1 MASETFL
8 IQNLEGRFMVLL
20 DTENKMD
27 KPEEPFLKVE
37 NLVTQFFTQKGI
49 VKALDGVSLSIRK
62 GEVLGLVGESG
73 CGKSVTATSIMDLI
87 IDPPGRIVQGKI
99 FVDGFNI
106 IGDLKKLATIK
117 VKSDTNVKIKRRTKL
132 IKRHNTI
139 ISKIRG
145 NKIAMIFQ
153 EPGLALNPV
162 LTIGDQIS
170 EAILLH
176 SRVNIANSII
186 RRETI
191 NETQVADF
199 VQSVQSKSSLA
210 EKESQIHTWTRDY
223 GVPDLESS
231 LRDLFIS
238 TDEEATLAKEIRR
251 VIEEAKTFPNV
262 QQMVTARDYFKLEDQ
277 LVELNLQLLEAE
289 NTGNRDALNNIE
301 AKVSNLKGELNRNF
315 SSYRF
320 TRRFLKRRAERPFKD
335 AARRRGIELLEMV
348 NISDPVRV
356 YDAFPH
362 ELSGGMQQ
370 RAMIAMAL
378 SANPKMLIADEPT
391 TALDVTTQ
399 AQILD
404 LIRDLRTFTGS
415 SILFI
420 THDLAVIAE
429 MCDRVGVM
437 YAGNLVEEAPVA
449 DIFSD
454 PKHPYT
460 TGLLASLPRIDQ
472 KLKPEEKLP
481 SIQGS
486 VPNLITPPTGC
497 RFHPRCQFKMDICS
511 VKKPKLVE
519 LEGQTD
525 RKVACF
531 LYSEESEETYAAQ

>member
-1 MASETFL
+1 
-8 IQNLEGRFMVLL
+8 MVLL

-37 NLVTQFFTQKGI
+37 HLVTQFFTQKGI
-49 VKALDGVSLSIRK
+49 VKALDGVSLSIGK

-87 IDPPGRIVQGKI
+87 IDPPGRIVDGKI

-106 IGDLKKLATIK
+106 IGDLQKLASIK
-117 VKSDTNVKIKRRTKL
+117 VKSDTNVKIKRRTRQ

-191 NETQVADF
+191 NETQIAEF
-199 VQSVQSKSSLA
+199 VKSVQSKKSLLD
-210 EKESQIHTWTRDY
+210 KESQIHIWTRDY
-223 GVPDLESS
+223 AIPDLENS

-238 TDEEATLAKEIRR
+238 TGDEAALTREIRR
-251 VIEEAKTFPNV
+251 VVEEAKTFPNV
-262 QQMVTARDYFKLEDQ
+262 QQMVTARDYFRTLDQ
-277 LVELNLQLLEAE
+277 LVNLNLQLLEAE
-289 NTGNRDALNNIE
+289 NTGNRNVVGNLQAKITALKSEI
-301 AKVSNLKGELNRNF
+301 NRNF
-315 SSYRF
+315 SSYRIA
-320 TRRFLKRRAERPFKD
+320 RRFFKRRTEKPFRE
-335 AARRRGIELLEMV
+335 AARRRGIELLETV

-472 KLKPEEKLP
+472 KLNPNEKLP

-486 VPNLITPPTGC
+486 VPNLITPPSGC
-497 RFHPRCQFKMDICS
+497 RFHPRCQFRMEICS
-511 VKKPKLVE
+511 EKKPKLVD
-519 LEGQTD
+519 LEGQKG

-531 LYSEESEETYAAQ
+531 LYSEETEESYVPK

>member
-1 MASETFL
+1 MTL
-8 IQNLEGRFMVLL
+8 LE
-20 DTENKMD
+20 TENKTSNA
-27 KPEEPFLKVE
+27 KEEPFLKVE
-37 NLVTQFFTQKGI
+37 NLKTQFFTQKGI

-87 IDPPGRIVQGKI
+87 IDPPGRIIGGNI

-106 IGDLKKLATIK
+106 IGDLSKLATITI
-117 VKSDTNVKIKRRTKL
+117 KSETNVKIKRRHKL
-132 IKRHNTI
+132 IKRHNSI
-139 ISKIRG
+139 ISRIRG

-162 LTIGDQIS
+162 LTIGEQIS

-176 SRVNIANSII
+176 SRVSIANSII

-191 NETQVADF
+191 NDTQIQDF
-199 VQSVQSKSSLA
+199 VKRVQSKESLQ
-210 EKESQIHTWTRDY
+210 EKESDIHVWARDY
-223 GVPDLESS
+223 GVPDLETSFRQLIVS
-231 LRDLFIS
+231 GLDNEVI
-238 TDEEATLAKEIRR
+238 AKEIRK
-251 VIEEAKTFPNV
+251 VIEEAKTFPNI
-262 QQMVTARDYFKLEDQ
+262 QQMVTARDYFLMEDQ
-277 LVELNLQLLEAE
+277 LVDLNLKLLEAE
-289 NTGNRDALNNIE
+289 NTHNRDLENSLNERISAHKSE
-301 AKVSNLKGELNRNF
+301 INRNF
-315 SSYRF
+315 SSYKF
-320 TRRFLKRRAERPFKD
+320 QRRFLKRKTEKPFKD

-348 NISDPVRV
+348 NISDPARV
-356 YDAFPH
+356 YDSYPH

-378 SANPKMLIADEPT
+378 SSNPKMLIADEPT

-437 YAGNLVEEAPVA
+437 YAGNIVEEAPVKELFA
-449 DIFSD
+449 E

-460 TGLLASLPRIDQ
+460 TGLLSSLPRVD
-472 KLKPEEKLP
+472 KSFEDERLP
-481 SIQGS
+481 SVPGT
-486 VPNLITPPTGC
+486 VPNLIKPPTGC
-497 RFHPRCQFKMDICS
+497 RFHPRCEFKMDICAE
-511 VKKPKLVE
+511 KKPKLVTIDQKS
-519 LEGQTD
+519 G

-531 LYSEESEETYAAQ
+531 LYSEETEEQ

>member
-1 MASETFL
+1 MAV
-8 IQNLEGRFMVLL
+8 LE
-20 DTENKMD
+20 TENEINTK
-27 KPEEPFLKVE
+27 EEPFLKVE
-37 NLVTQFFTQKGI
+37 RLVTQFFTQKGI
-49 VKALDGVSLSIRK
+49 VKALDGVDLTIKR

-87 IDPPGRIVQGKI
+87 IDPPGRIVKGNI
-99 FVDGFNI
+99 YVDGFNI
-106 IGDLKKLATIK
+106 IGDLQKLATINI
-117 VKSDTNVKIKRRTKL
+117 KSETNVKIKRRQKL

-162 LTIGDQIS
+162 LTIGEQIN

-191 NETQVADF
+191 NDTQVMEF
-199 VQSVQSKSSLA
+199 VESVQSKKSLQ
-210 EKESQIHTWTRDY
+210 EKETQIHSWTRDF
-223 GVPDLESS
+223 GIPDLESNFRS
-231 LRDLFIS
+231 LFASKMDNDFI
-238 TDEEATLAKEIRR
+238 AKEIRK
-251 VIEEAKTFPNV
+251 VIEESKTFPNI
-262 QQMVTARDYFKLEDQ
+262 QQMVTARDYFRMEDQ
-277 LVELNLQLLEAE
+277 LVDLNLKLLEAE
-289 NTGNRDALNNIE
+289 NTNNRDAENALR
-301 AKVSNLKGELNRNF
+301 AKVSDHKSQINKNF
-315 SSYRF
+315 SGYKFS
-320 TRRFLKRRAERPFKD
+320 RRFFKRRTEKPFKD
-335 AARRRGIELLEMV
+335 AARRRGVELLEMV
-348 NISDPVRV
+348 NISDPERV
-356 YDAFPH
+356 YDSYPH

-378 SANPKMLIADEPT
+378 SSNPKMLIADEPT

-437 YAGNLVEEAPVA
+437 YAGNIVEEAPVR
-449 DIFSD
+449 DLFSE
-454 PKHPYT
+454 PKHPYS
-460 TGLLASLPRIDQ
+460 TGLLSSLPRVDKSFQ
-472 KLKPEEKLP
+472 DEKLP
-481 SIQGS
+481 SIQGT
-486 VPNLITPPTGC
+486 VPNLIKPPTGC
-497 RFHPRCQFKMDICS
+497 RFHPRCEFRMDICS
-511 VKKPKLVE
+511 EKKPKLVNIDNKNE
-519 LEGQTD
+519 

-531 LYSEESEETYAAQ
+531 LYSEETEE

>member
-1 MASETFL
+1 MTE
-8 IQNLEGRFMVLL
+8 LE
-20 DTENKMD
+20 TENKVTT
-27 KPEEPFLKVE
+27 EEEAFLKVE

-49 VKALDGVSLSIRK
+49 VKALDGVNLSIKK

-87 IDPPGRIVQGKI
+87 IDPPGRIIKGNI

-106 IGDLKKLATIK
+106 IGDLPKLATINI
-117 VKSDTNVKIKRRTKL
+117 KSETKVKIKRRHKL

-162 LTIGDQIS
+162 LTIGEQIN

-176 SRVNIANSII
+176 SRVAIANSII

-191 NETQVADF
+191 NEAQIKEFVDNVGSKKSTQD
-199 VQSVQSKSSLA
+199 
-210 EKESQIHTWTRDY
+210 KETTIHSWVRDY
-223 GVPDLESS
+223 GIPDLEASF
-231 LRDLFIS
+231 RQLFASKMESGFIV
-238 TDEEATLAKEIRR
+238 KEILR
-251 VIEEAKTFPNV
+251 VIEESKTFPNI
-262 QQMVTARDYFKLEDQ
+262 QQMVTARDYFKLEDR
-277 LVELNLQLLEAE
+277 LVDLNLKLLEAE
-289 NTGNRDALNNIE
+289 NTGNRDVENSVNAQISDLRATI
-301 AKVSNLKGELNRNF
+301 NRNF
-315 SSYRF
+315 SSYKF
-320 TRRFLKRRAERPFKD
+320 QRRFFKRKTEKPFKD

-348 NISDPVRV
+348 NISDPERV
-356 YDAFPH
+356 FDSYPH

-378 SANPKMLIADEPT
+378 SSNPKMLIADEPT

-404 LIRDLRTFTGS
+404 LIRDLKTFTDS

-437 YAGNLVEEAPVA
+437 YAGNIVEEAAVR
-449 DIFSD
+449 DIFAE

-460 TGLLASLPRIDQ
+460 TGLLSSLPRVD
-472 KLKPEEKLP
+472 KSFEDEKLP
-481 SIQGS
+481 SIQGN
-486 VPNLITPPTGC
+486 VPNLISPPTGC
-497 RFHPRCQFKMDICS
+497 RFHPRCNFKMDVC
-511 VKKPKLVE
+511 VEKKPKLVNIDE
-519 LEGQTD
+519 KTG

-531 LYSEESEETYAAQ
+531 LYSEEVEE